1 MAKQLPIETPAYVA
15 RRMWHYL
22 AAHKGRALYT
32 FVIYMVST
40 LMGAVVPLQIG
51 ATVDDVVAGKF
62 ASYPWQP
69 ILIILAA
76 FIVQAVTLMVSSYS
90 AARLGALVTRDTN
103 QDTLDGTLD
112 LDARTVEEAGS
123 GDLLTRV
130 TDDLSSAAS
139 SVSTDLLGAIYVVL
153 YFIISTIS
161 LAVVSPAMGLIML
174 PMIAGL
180 ALIMSKMLPLMA
192 ARNQT
197 AQECVSDLNSVL
209 TENIRGTSTIRELGV
224 YDAREEVFSAENK
237 ERLFGAQLGMVRI
250 RQMYFTVDAI
260 NAWMPTI
267 LCMLWGAACVAIG
280 WASWGAVATAS
291 VMVFSLR
298 TLADMLNHHVS
309 NLRIMLVNMGRVFGV
324 VSLAKKQREERAQ
337 HRAEAFAAVSDEA
350 VKDPQ
355 YAIECTDVSYG
366 YSPDAL
372 VLEGINLKIRR
383 GEALALVGR
392 SGSGKT
398 TLARLIG
405 GSLTA
410 LEGTITVMGR
420 PVGHGD
426 FPTDAAADGR
436 PRLLVCTQEA
446 HVFFGTLADN
456 FTVVVPDATVEQM
469 GEALDAV
476 GARWWRDLPQGMD
489 TVVSGADSPL
499 TRDQIQQLALA
510 RIVLA
515 DPHAVILDEST
526 TQLELADAT
535 ESLRAVLANRAV
547 LIISHDARIASLA
560 DRAVLLHEGRI
571 IAEGS
576 PAEIFALT

>member
-15 RRMWHYL
+15 RRMWNYL
-22 AAHKGRALYT
+22 VAHKGRALYT

-62 ASYPWQP
+62 SSYPWQP

-161 LAVVSPAMGLIML
+161 LAFVSPAMGLIML

-224 YDAREEVFSAENK
+224 HAAREEVFSAENK

-250 RQMYFTVDAI
+250 RQLYFTVDAI

-267 LCMLWGAACVAIG
+267 LCMLWGAACVALG

-324 VSLAKKQREERAQ
+324 VSLAKKQREARAQ

-350 VKDPQ
+350 VKNPE
-355 YAIECTDVSYG
+355 YAIDCSQVSYG

-372 VLEGINLKIRR
+372 VLEDITLKIRR

-410 LEGTITVMGR
+410 LDGTINVMGR

-456 FTVVVPDATVEQM
+456 FTVVVPDATVKQM

-476 GARWWRDLPQGMD
+476 GARWWRDLPQGME

-499 TRDQIQQLALA
+499 TRDQVQQLALA

-535 ESLRAVLANRAV
+535 ESLCAVLANRAV

>member
-1 MAKQLPIETPAYVA
+1 MAKQLPIESPAYVA
-15 RRMWHYL
+15 RRMWNYL

-62 ASYPWQP
+62 SSYPWQP

-76 FIVQAVTLMVSSYS
+76 FIVQAITLMVSSYS

-139 SVSTDLLGAIYVVL
+139 SVSTDLLGAVYVVL
-153 YFIISTIS
+153 YFVISTIS
-161 LAVVSPAMGLIML
+161 LAFVSPAMGLIML

-224 YDAREEVFSAENK
+224 HAAREEVFSAENK

-250 RQMYFTVDAI
+250 RQLYFTVDAI
-260 NAWMPTI
+260 NSWMPTI
-267 LCMLWGAACVAIG
+267 LCMLWGTACVALG

-298 TLADMLNHHVS
+298 VLTDMLNHHVS

-324 VSLAKKQREERAQ
+324 VSLAKKQREARAK

-350 VKDPQ
+350 VKNPE
-355 YAIECTDVSYG
+355 YAIDCTDISYG

-410 LEGTITVMGR
+410 LDGTINVMGR

-560 DRAVLLHEGRI
+560 NRAVLLHEGRI

>member
-15 RRMWHYL
+15 RHMWHYL

-62 ASYPWQP
+62 SSYPWQP

-139 SVSTDLLGAIYVVL
+139 SVSTDLLGAIYAVL

-161 LAVVSPAMGLIML
+161 LAFVSPAMGLIML

-224 YDAREEVFSAENK
+224 HAAREEVFSAENK

-250 RQMYFTVDAI
+250 RQLYFTVDAI

-267 LCMLWGAACVAIG
+267 LCMLWGAACVALG

-291 VMVFSLR
+291 VMVFSLL

-324 VSLAKKQREERAQ
+324 VSLAKKQREARAQ

-350 VKDPQ
+350 VKNPE
-355 YAIECTDVSYG
+355 YAIDCTDVSYG

-398 TLARLIG
+398 TMARLIG

-410 LEGTITVMGR
+410 LEGAITVMGR
-420 PVGHGD
+420 SVGHGD

-456 FTVVVPDATVEQM
+456 FTVVVPDATIEQM
-469 GEALDAV
+469 REALDAI

-535 ESLRAVLANRAV
+535 ESLSAVLANRAV

>member
-15 RRMWHYL
+15 RRMWNYL
-22 AAHKGRALYT
+22 VAHKGRALYT

-62 ASYPWQP
+62 SSYPWQP

-153 YFIISTIS
+153 YFVISTIS
-161 LAVVSPAMGLIML
+161 LAFVSPAMGLIML

-224 YDAREEVFSAENK
+224 HAAREEVFSAENK

-250 RQMYFTVDAI
+250 RQLYFTVDAI

-267 LCMLWGAACVAIG
+267 LCMLWGAACVALG

-298 TLADMLNHHVS
+298 ILADMLNHHVS

-324 VSLAKKQREERAQ
+324 VSLAKKQREARAQ

-350 VKDPQ
+350 VKNPE
-355 YAIECTDVSYG
+355 YAIDCSQVSYG

-372 VLEGINLKIRR
+372 VLEDITLKIRR

-410 LEGTITVMGR
+410 LDGTIHVMGR

-476 GARWWRDLPQGMD
+476 GARWWRDLPQGME

>member
-1 MAKQLPIETPAYVA
+1 MAKQLPIESPAYVA

-22 AAHKGRALYT
+22 AVHKGRALYT
-32 FVIYMVST
+32 LVIYMVST

-161 LAVVSPAMGLIML
+161 LAFVSPAMGLIML

-224 YDAREEVFSAENK
+224 HAAREEVFSAENK

-267 LCMLWGAACVAIG
+267 LCMLWGAACVALG

-324 VSLAKKQREERAQ
+324 VSLAKKQREARAQ

-350 VKDPQ
+350 VKNPE
-355 YAIECTDVSYG
+355 YAIDCTDVSYG
-366 YSPDAL
+366 YSP
-372 VLEGINLKIRR
+372 
-383 GEALALVGR
+383 
-392 SGSGKT
+392 
-398 TLARLIG
+398 
-405 GSLTA
+405 
-410 LEGTITVMGR
+410 
-420 PVGHGD
+420 
-426 FPTDAAADGR
+426 
-436 PRLLVCTQEA
+436 
-446 HVFFGTLADN
+446 
-456 FTVVVPDATVEQM
+456 
-469 GEALDAV
+469 
-476 GARWWRDLPQGMD
+476 
-489 TVVSGADSPL
+489 
-499 TRDQIQQLALA
+499 
-510 RIVLA
+510 
-515 DPHAVILDEST
+515 
-526 TQLELADAT
+526 
-535 ESLRAVLANRAV
+535 
-547 LIISHDARIASLA
+547 
-560 DRAVLLHEGRI
+560 
-571 IAEGS
+571 
-576 PAEIFALT
+576 

>member
-62 ASYPWQP
+62 SSYPWQP

-161 LAVVSPAMGLIML
+161 LAFVSPAMGLIML

-224 YDAREEVFSAENK
+224 HDAREEVFSAENK

-291 VMVFSLR
+291 VMVFSLQ

-355 YAIECTDVSYG
+355 YAVECIDVSYG

-469 GEALDAV
+469 GGALDAV

-535 ESLRAVLANRAV
+535 ESLSAVLANRAV

>member
-1 MAKQLPIETPAYVA
+1 
-15 RRMWHYL
+15 MWHYL

-62 ASYPWQP
+62 SSYPWQP

-139 SVSTDLLGAIYVVL
+139 SVSTDLLGAIYAVL

-161 LAVVSPAMGLIML
+161 LAFVSPAMGLIML

-224 YDAREEVFSAENK
+224 HAAREEVFSAENK

-250 RQMYFTVDAI
+250 RQLYFTVDAI

-267 LCMLWGAACVAIG
+267 LCMLWGAACVALG

-291 VMVFSLR
+291 VMVFSLL

-324 VSLAKKQREERAQ
+324 VSLAKKQREARAQ
-337 HRAEAFAAVSDEA
+337 HRAEAFAAVTEEA
-350 VKDPQ
+350 VKNPE
-355 YAIECTDVSYG
+355 YAIDCTDVSYG

-398 TLARLIG
+398 TMARLIG

-410 LEGTITVMGR
+410 LDGTITVMGR

-456 FTVVVPDATVEQM
+456 FTVVVPGATVEQM
-469 GEALDAV
+469 GGALDAI

-489 TVVSGADSPL
+489 TVVSGVDSPL

-535 ESLRAVLANRAV
+535 ESLSAVLANRAV

>member
-15 RRMWHYL
+15 RRMWNYL

-76 FIVQAVTLMVSSYS
+76 FIVQAITLMVSSYS

-153 YFIISTIS
+153 YFVISTIS
-161 LAVVSPAMGLIML
+161 LAFVSPAMGLIML

-224 YDAREEVFSAENK
+224 HAAREEVFSAENK

-250 RQMYFTVDAI
+250 RQLYFTVDAI
-260 NAWMPTI
+260 NAWIPTV
-267 LCMLWGAACVAIG
+267 LCMLWGAACVALG

-309 NLRIMLVNMGRVFGV
+309 SLRIMLVNMGRVFGV
-324 VSLAKKQREERAQ
+324 VSLAKKQREARAQ

-350 VKDPQ
+350 VKNPE
-355 YAIECTDVSYG
+355 YAIDCSQVSYG

-372 VLEGINLKIRR
+372 VLEDITLKIRR

-410 LEGTITVMGR
+410 LDGTINVMGR

-456 FTVVVPDATVEQM
+456 FTVVVPDATLEQM

>member
-161 LAVVSPAMGLIML
+161 LAFVSPAMGLIML

-224 YDAREEVFSAENK
+224 HDAREEVFSAENK

-337 HRAEAFAAVSDEA
+337 HRAEAFAAVSDED

-355 YAIECTDVSYG
+355 YAVECTDVSYG

-535 ESLRAVLANRAV
+535 ESLSAVLANRAV

>member
-22 AAHKGRALYT
+22 AVHKGRALYT
-32 FVIYMVST
+32 LVIYMVST

-69 ILIILAA
+69 ILIILVA

-161 LAVVSPAMGLIML
+161 LAFVSPAMGLIML

-224 YDAREEVFSAENK
+224 HAAREEVFSAENK

-267 LCMLWGAACVAIG
+267 LCMLWGAACVALG

-309 NLRIMLVNMGRVFGV
+309 SLRIMLVNMGRVFGV
-324 VSLAKKQREERAQ
+324 VSLAKKQREARAQ
-337 HRAEAFAAVSDEA
+337 HRAEAFAAVTEEA
-350 VKDPQ
+350 VKNPE
-355 YAIECTDVSYG
+355 YAIDCTDVSYG

-398 TLARLIG
+398 TMARLIG

-469 GEALDAV
+469 CEALDAI
-476 GARWWRDLPQGMD
+476 GARWWRDLPQGLD

>member
-32 FVIYMVST
+32 LVIYMVST

-62 ASYPWQP
+62 SSYPWQP

-76 FIVQAVTLMVSSYS
+76 FIVQAITLMVSSYS

-161 LAVVSPAMGLIML
+161 LAFVSPAMGLIML

-224 YDAREEVFSAENK
+224 HAAREEVFSAENK

-267 LCMLWGAACVAIG
+267 LCMLWGAACVALG

-324 VSLAKKQREERAQ
+324 VSLAKKQREARAQ

-350 VKDPQ
+350 VKNPE
-355 YAIECTDVSYG
+355 YAIDCSYVSYG

-372 VLEGINLKIRR
+372 VLEDISLKIRR

-410 LEGTITVMGR
+410 LDGTINVMGR

-476 GARWWRDLPQGMD
+476 GARWWRDLPQGME

-535 ESLRAVLANRAV
+535 ESLSAVLANRAV

>member
-15 RRMWHYL
+15 RRMWRYL

-153 YFIISTIS
+153 YFVISTIS
-161 LAVVSPAMGLIML
+161 LAFVSPAMGLIML

-224 YDAREEVFSAENK
+224 HAAREEVFSAENK

-250 RQMYFTVDAI
+250 RQLYFTVDAI
-260 NAWMPTI
+260 NSWMPTI
-267 LCMLWGAACVAIG
+267 LCMLWGAACVALG

-298 TLADMLNHHVS
+298 VLTDMLNHHVS

-324 VSLAKKQREERAQ
+324 VSLAKKQREARAQ

-350 VKDPQ
+350 VKNPE
-355 YAIECTDVSYG
+355 YAIDCSQVSYG

-372 VLEGINLKIRR
+372 VLEDITLKIRR

-410 LEGTITVMGR
+410 LDGTINVMGR

>member
-1 MAKQLPIETPAYVA
+1 MAKQLPIESPAYVA
-15 RRMWHYL
+15 RRMWNYL

-51 ATVDDVVAGKF
+51 ATVDDVVVGKF
-62 ASYPWQP
+62 SSYPWQP

-76 FIVQAVTLMVSSYS
+76 FIVQAITLMVSSYS
-90 AARLGALVTRDTN
+90 AARLGALVTRDAN

-130 TDDLSSAAS
+130 TDDLSSAAK
-139 SVSTDLLGAIYVVL
+139 SVSEDLLGAIYVVL

-197 AQECVSDLNSVL
+197 AQERVSDLNSVL

-224 YDAREEVFSAENK
+224 HTAREDAFAGENK
-237 ERLFGAQLGMVRI
+237 RQFAAQLGMVRI
-250 RQMYFTVDAI
+250 RQLYFTVDAI
-260 NAWMPTI
+260 NAWFPTI
-267 LCMLWGAACVAIG
+267 LCMLWGAACVALG

-298 TLADMLNHHVS
+298 ILADMLNHHVS
-309 NLRIMLVNMGRVFGV
+309 SLRIMLVNMGRVFGV
-324 VSLAKKQREERAQ
+324 VSLAKKQREARAQ
-337 HRAEAFAAVSDEA
+337 YRAEAFSKVSDEA
-350 VKDPQ
+350 VKNPE
-355 YAIECTDVSYG
+355 YAIDCTDVSYG

-383 GEALALVGR
+383 GETLALVGR

-469 GEALDAV
+469 GEALDAI
-476 GARWWRDLPQGMD
+476 GAHWWRDLPQGMD
-489 TVVSGADSPL
+489 TVVSGVDSPL

-535 ESLRAVLANRAV
+535 ESLSAVLVNRAV
-547 LIISHDARIASLA
+547 LIISHDARIASWLTA
-560 DRAVLLHEGRI
+560 RSCCTRA
-571 IAEGS
+571 GS
-576 PAEIFALT
+576 LRRVHRQRFSP

>member
-62 ASYPWQP
+62 SSYPWQP

-161 LAVVSPAMGLIML
+161 LAFVSPAMGLIML

-224 YDAREEVFSAENK
+224 HDAREEVFSAENK

-337 HRAEAFAAVSDEA
+337 HRAEAFAAVSDED

-535 ESLRAVLANRAV
+535 ESLSAVLANRAV

>member
-15 RRMWHYL
+15 RRMWRYL

-153 YFIISTIS
+153 YFVISTIS
-161 LAVVSPAMGLIML
+161 LAFVSPAMGLIML

-224 YDAREEVFSAENK
+224 HAAREEVFSAENK

-250 RQMYFTVDAI
+250 RQLYFTVDAI
-260 NAWMPTI
+260 NSWMPTI
-267 LCMLWGAACVAIG
+267 LCMLWGAACVALG

-298 TLADMLNHHVS
+298 VLTDMLNHHVS

-324 VSLAKKQREERAQ
+324 VSLAKKQREARAQ

-350 VKDPQ
+350 VKNPE
-355 YAIECTDVSYG
+355 YAIDCSQVSYG

-410 LEGTITVMGR
+410 LDGTINVMGR

>member
-15 RRMWHYL
+15 RRMWRYL
-22 AAHKGRALYT
+22 VAHKGRALYT

-62 ASYPWQP
+62 SSYPWQP

-139 SVSTDLLGAIYVVL
+139 SVSTDLLGAVYVVL
-153 YFIISTIS
+153 YFVISTIS
-161 LAVVSPAMGLIML
+161 LAFVSPAMGLIML

-224 YDAREEVFSAENK
+224 HAAREEVFSAENK

-250 RQMYFTVDAI
+250 RQLYFTVDAI
-260 NAWMPTI
+260 NSWMPTI
-267 LCMLWGAACVAIG
+267 LCMLWGTACVALG

-298 TLADMLNHHVS
+298 VLTDMLNHHVS

-324 VSLAKKQREERAQ
+324 VSLAKKQREARAK

-350 VKDPQ
+350 VKNPE
-355 YAIECTDVSYG
+355 YAIDCTDISYG

-410 LEGTITVMGR
+410 LDGTINVMGR

-560 DRAVLLHEGRI
+560 NRAVLLHEGRI

>member
-15 RRMWHYL
+15 RRMWNYL

-62 ASYPWQP
+62 SSYPWQP

-76 FIVQAVTLMVSSYS
+76 FIVQAITLMVSSYS
-90 AARLGALVTRDTN
+90 AARLGALVTRDAN

-130 TDDLSSAAS
+130 TDDLSSAAK
-139 SVSTDLLGAIYVVL
+139 SVSEDLLGAIYVVL
-153 YFIISTIS
+153 YFIISTLS
-161 LAVVSPAMGLIML
+161 LAFVSPAMGLIML

-197 AQECVSDLNSVL
+197 AQERVSDLNSVL

-224 YDAREEVFSAENK
+224 HTAREDAFAGENK
-237 ERLFGAQLGMVRI
+237 RQFAAQLGMVRI
-250 RQMYFTVDAI
+250 RQLYFTVDAI
-260 NAWMPTI
+260 NAWIPTV
-267 LCMLWGAACVAIG
+267 LCMLWGAACVALG

-309 NLRIMLVNMGRVFGV
+309 SLRIMLVNMGRVFGV
-324 VSLAKKQREERAQ
+324 VSLAKKQREARAQ

-350 VKDPQ
+350 VKNPE
-355 YAIECTDVSYG
+355 YAIDCTDVSYG

-410 LEGTITVMGR
+410 LDGTINVMGR

-535 ESLRAVLANRAV
+535 ESLHAVLENRAV

>member
-15 RRMWHYL
+15 RRMWRYL

-62 ASYPWQP
+62 SSYPWQP

-139 SVSTDLLGAIYVVL
+139 SVSTDLLGAVYVVL

-161 LAVVSPAMGLIML
+161 LAFVSPAMGLIML

-224 YDAREEVFSAENK
+224 HAAREEVFSAENK

-250 RQMYFTVDAI
+250 RQLYFTVDAI
-260 NAWMPTI
+260 NSWMPTI
-267 LCMLWGAACVAIG
+267 LCMLWGAACVAFG

-298 TLADMLNHHVS
+298 VLTDMLNHHVS

-324 VSLAKKQREERAQ
+324 VSLAKKQREARAK

-350 VKDPQ
+350 VKNPE
-355 YAIECTDVSYG
+355 YAIDCSQVSYG

-372 VLEGINLKIRR
+372 VLEDITLKIRR

-410 LEGTITVMGR
+410 LDGTISVMGR

-426 FPTDAAADGR
+426 FPTDTAADGL

>member
-1 MAKQLPIETPAYVA
+1 MAKQLPIETPSYVA

-76 FIVQAVTLMVSSYS
+76 FIVQAITLMVSSYS

-161 LAVVSPAMGLIML
+161 LAFVSPAMGLIML

-224 YDAREEVFSAENK
+224 HDAREEVFSAENK

-350 VKDPQ
+350 VKNPQ
-355 YAIECTDVSYG
+355 YAIECIDVSYG

-410 LEGTITVMGR
+410 LDGTITVMGR

>member
-1 MAKQLPIETPAYVA
+1 MAKQLPIESPAYVA

-22 AAHKGRALYT
+22 AVHKGRALYT
-32 FVIYMVST
+32 LVIYMVST

-62 ASYPWQP
+62 SSYPWQP

-161 LAVVSPAMGLIML
+161 LAFVSPAMGLIML

-224 YDAREEVFSAENK
+224 HAAREEVFSAENK

-250 RQMYFTVDAI
+250 RQLYFTVDAI

-267 LCMLWGAACVAIG
+267 LCMLWGAACVALG

-298 TLADMLNHHVS
+298 TLADMLNNHVS
-309 NLRIMLVNMGRVFGV
+309 SLRIMLVNMGRVFGV
-324 VSLAKKQREERAQ
+324 VSLAKKQREARAQ
-337 HRAEAFAAVSDEA
+337 HRAEAFAAVTEEA
-350 VKDPQ
+350 VKNPE
-355 YAIECTDVSYG
+355 YAIDCTDVSYG

-410 LEGTITVMGR
+410 LDGTITVMGR

-456 FTVVVPDATVEQM
+456 FTVVVPDATAEQM
-469 GEALDAV
+469 CEALDAI

-535 ESLRAVLANRAV
+535 ESLSAVLANRAV

>member
-15 RRMWHYL
+15 RRMWNYL
-22 AAHKGRALYT
+22 AVHKGRALYT

-161 LAVVSPAMGLIML
+161 LAFVSPAMGLIML

-224 YDAREEVFSAENK
+224 HDAREEVFSAENK

-250 RQMYFTVDAI
+250 RQLYFTVDAI
-260 NAWMPTI
+260 NAWIPTI

-298 TLADMLNHHVS
+298 ILADMLNHHVS

-350 VKDPQ
+350 VKDPE
-355 YAIECTDVSYG
+355 YAIDCTDVSYG

-410 LEGTITVMGR
+410 LDGTITVMGR

-576 PAEIFALT
+576 PEEIFALT

>member
-15 RRMWHYL
+15 RRMWRYL
-22 AAHKGRALYT
+22 VAHKGRALYT

-62 ASYPWQP
+62 VSYPWQP

-161 LAVVSPAMGLIML
+161 LAFVSPAMGLIML

-224 YDAREEVFSAENK
+224 HAAREEVFSAENK

-250 RQMYFTVDAI
+250 RQLYFTVDAI

-267 LCMLWGAACVAIG
+267 LCMLWGAACVALG

-309 NLRIMLVNMGRVFGV
+309 SLRIMLVNMGRVFGV
-324 VSLAKKQREERAQ
+324 VSLAKKQREARAK
-337 HRAEAFAAVSDEA
+337 HRAEAFAAVSDAA
-350 VKDPQ
+350 VKNPE
-355 YAIECTDVSYG
+355 YAIDCSQVSYG

-372 VLEGINLKIRR
+372 VLEDITLKIRR

-410 LEGTITVMGR
+410 LDGTINVMGR

-476 GARWWRDLPQGMD
+476 GARWWRDLPQGME

>member
-1 MAKQLPIETPAYVA
+1 MAKQLPIETPVYVA
-15 RRMWHYL
+15 RRMWNYL

-76 FIVQAVTLMVSSYS
+76 FIVQAITLMVSSYS
-90 AARLGALVTRDTN
+90 AARLGALVTRDAN

-130 TDDLSSAAS
+130 TDDLSSAAK
-139 SVSTDLLGAIYVVL
+139 SVSEDLLGAIYVLL
-153 YFIISTIS
+153 YFLISTIS
-161 LAVVSPAMGLIML
+161 LAFVSPAMGLIML

-197 AQECVSDLNSVL
+197 AQERVSDLNSVL

-224 YDAREEVFSAENK
+224 HTAREDAFAGENK
-237 ERLFGAQLGMVRI
+237 RQFAAQLGMVRI
-250 RQMYFTVDAI
+250 RQLYFTVDAI
-260 NAWMPTI
+260 NSWMPTI
-267 LCMLWGAACVAIG
+267 LCMLWGTACVALG

-298 TLADMLNHHVS
+298 VLTDMLNHHVS

-324 VSLAKKQREERAQ
+324 VSLAKKQREARAK
-337 HRAEAFAAVSDEA
+337 HRAEAFAAVSDAA
-350 VKDPQ
+350 VKNPE
-355 YAIECTDVSYG
+355 YAIDCSQVSYG

-372 VLEGINLKIRR
+372 VLEDITLKIRR

-410 LEGTITVMGR
+410 LDGTINVMGR

-476 GARWWRDLPQGMD
+476 GAR
-489 TVVSGADSPL
+489 
-499 TRDQIQQLALA
+499 
-510 RIVLA
+510 
-515 DPHAVILDEST
+515 
-526 TQLELADAT
+526 
-535 ESLRAVLANRAV
+535 
-547 LIISHDARIASLA
+547 
-560 DRAVLLHEGRI
+560 
-571 IAEGS
+571 
-576 PAEIFALT
+576 

>member
-1 MAKQLPIETPAYVA
+1 MAKQLPIESPAYVA

-22 AAHKGRALYT
+22 AVHKGRALYT
-32 FVIYMVST
+32 LVIYMVST

-130 TDDLSSAAS
+130 TDDLSSAAK
-139 SVSTDLLGAIYVVL
+139 SVSEDLLGAIYVVL

-224 YDAREEVFSAENK
+224 HAAREEVFSAENK

-250 RQMYFTVDAI
+250 RQLYFTVDAI

-267 LCMLWGAACVAIG
+267 LCMLWGAACVALG

-309 NLRIMLVNMGRVFGV
+309 SLRIMLVNMGRVFGV
-324 VSLAKKQREERAQ
+324 VSLAKKQREARAQ
-337 HRAEAFAAVSDEA
+337 HRAEAFAAVTEEA
-350 VKDPQ
+350 VKNPE
-355 YAIECTDVSYG
+355 YAIDCSQVSYG

-372 VLEGINLKIRR
+372 VLEDITLKIRR

-410 LEGTITVMGR
+410 LDGTINVMGR

>member
-62 ASYPWQP
+62 SSYPWQP

-161 LAVVSPAMGLIML
+161 LAFVSPAMGLIML

-224 YDAREEVFSAENK
+224 HDAREEVFSAENK

-267 LCMLWGAACVAIG
+267 LCMLWGAACVALG

-298 TLADMLNHHVS
+298 VLTDMLNHHVS

-324 VSLAKKQREERAQ
+324 VSLAKKQREARAQ

-350 VKDPQ
+350 VKNPE
-355 YAIECTDVSYG
+355 YAIDCSQVSYG

-372 VLEGINLKIRR
+372 VLEDITLKIRR

-410 LEGTITVMGR
+410 LDGTISVMGR

-499 TRDQIQQLALA
+499 TRDQVQQLALA

>member
-15 RRMWHYL
+15 RRMWNYL
-22 AAHKGRALYT
+22 VAHKGRALYT

-62 ASYPWQP
+62 SSYPWQP

-139 SVSTDLLGAIYVVL
+139 SVSTDLLGAVYVVL

-161 LAVVSPAMGLIML
+161 LAFVSPAMGLIML

-224 YDAREEVFSAENK
+224 HAAREEVFSAENK

-250 RQMYFTVDAI
+250 RQLYFTVDAI

-267 LCMLWGAACVAIG
+267 LCMLWGAACVALG

-298 TLADMLNHHVS
+298 ILADMLNHHVS

-324 VSLAKKQREERAQ
+324 VSLAKKQREARAK
-337 HRAEAFAAVSDEA
+337 HRAEAFAAVSDAA
-350 VKDPQ
+350 VKNPE
-355 YAIECTDVSYG
+355 YAIDCSQVSYG

-372 VLEGINLKIRR
+372 VLEDITLKIRR

-410 LEGTITVMGR
+410 LDGTINVMGR

-469 GEALDAV
+469 GGALDAV

-535 ESLRAVLANRAV
+535 ESLSAVLANRAV

>member
-15 RRMWHYL
+15 RRMWNYL
-22 AAHKGRALYT
+22 VAHKGRALYT

-62 ASYPWQP
+62 SSYPWQP

-76 FIVQAVTLMVSSYS
+76 FIVQAITLMVSSYS

-130 TDDLSSAAS
+130 TDDLSSAAK
-139 SVSTDLLGAIYVVL
+139 SVSEDLLGAIYVLL
-153 YFIISTIS
+153 YFLISTIS
-161 LAVVSPAMGLIML
+161 LAFVSPAMGLIML

-224 YDAREEVFSAENK
+224 HAAREEVFSAENK

-250 RQMYFTVDAI
+250 RQLYFTVDAI
-260 NAWMPTI
+260 NSWMPTI
-267 LCMLWGAACVAIG
+267 LCMLWGAACVALG

-298 TLADMLNHHVS
+298 VLTDMLNHHVS
-309 NLRIMLVNMGRVFGV
+309 SLRIMLVNMGRVFGV
-324 VSLAKKQREERAQ
+324 VSLAKKQREARAQ
-337 HRAEAFAAVSDEA
+337 HRAEAFSAVSDEA
-350 VKDPQ
+350 VKNPE
-355 YAIECTDVSYG
+355 YAIDCSQVSYG

-372 VLEGINLKIRR
+372 VLEDITLKIRR

-410 LEGTITVMGR
+410 LDGTINVMGR

>member
-1 MAKQLPIETPAYVA
+1 MAKQLPIETPSYVA

-76 FIVQAVTLMVSSYS
+76 FIVQAITLMVSSYS

-161 LAVVSPAMGLIML
+161 LAFVSPAMGLIML

-209 TENIRGTSTIRELGV
+209 TENIRGTSAIRELGV
-224 YDAREEVFSAENK
+224 HDAREEVFSAENK

-350 VKDPQ
+350 VKNPQ
-355 YAIECTDVSYG
+355 YAIECIDVSYG

-410 LEGTITVMGR
+410 LDGTITVMGR

-576 PAEIFALT
+576 PVEIFALT

>member
-1 MAKQLPIETPAYVA
+1 MAQQLPTETPAYVA

-22 AAHKGRALYT
+22 TAHKGRALYT

-139 SVSTDLLGAIYVVL
+139 SVSADLLGAIYVVL
-153 YFIISTIS
+153 YFIISTVS
-161 LAVVSPAMGLIML
+161 LGFVSPAMGLIML

-180 ALIMSKMLPLMA
+180 AVIMSKMLPLMA

-224 YDAREEVFSAENK
+224 HDAREEVFSAENK

-324 VSLAKKQREERAQ
+324 VSLAKKQRESRAQ

-350 VKDPQ
+350 VKDPE
-355 YAIECTDVSYG
+355 YAIDCSHVAYG

-398 TLARLIG
+398 TMARLIG

-410 LEGTITVMGR
+410 LDGTITVMGR

-456 FTVVVPDATVEQM
+456 FTVVVPNATVEQM
-469 GEALDAV
+469 GGALDAV

-489 TVVSGADSPL
+489 TVVSGADSVL

>member
-15 RRMWHYL
+15 RRMWNYL
-22 AAHKGRALYT
+22 VAHKGRALYT

-62 ASYPWQP
+62 SSYPWQP

-139 SVSTDLLGAIYVVL
+139 SVSTDLLGAVYVVL
-153 YFIISTIS
+153 YFVISTIS
-161 LAVVSPAMGLIML
+161 LAFVSPAMGLIML

-224 YDAREEVFSAENK
+224 HAAREEVFSAENK

-250 RQMYFTVDAI
+250 RQLYFTVDAI

-267 LCMLWGAACVAIG
+267 LCMLWGAACVALG

-309 NLRIMLVNMGRVFGV
+309 SLRIMLVNMGRVFGV

-350 VKDPQ
+350 VKNPE
-355 YAIECTDVSYG
+355 YAIDCSQVSYG

-372 VLEGINLKIRR
+372 VLEDITLKIRR

-410 LEGTITVMGR
+410 LDGTITVMGR

>member
-161 LAVVSPAMGLIML
+161 LAFVSPAMGLIML

-224 YDAREEVFSAENK
+224 HDAREEVFSAENK

-337 HRAEAFAAVSDEA
+337 HRAEAFAALSDED
-350 VKDPQ
+350 VKNPE

-410 LEGTITVMGR
+410 LEGTITVMGH

-469 GEALDAV
+469 REALDAI

-535 ESLRAVLANRAV
+535 ESLSAVLANRAV

>member
-161 LAVVSPAMGLIML
+161 LAFVSPAMGLIML

-224 YDAREEVFSAENK
+224 HDAREEVFSAENK

-337 HRAEAFAAVSDEA
+337 HRAEAFAAVSDED

-355 YAIECTDVSYG
+355 YAVECIDVSYG

-456 FTVVVPDATVEQM
+456 FTVVVPGATVEQM

-515 DPHAVILDEST
+515 NPHAVILDEST

>member
-15 RRMWHYL
+15 RHMWHYL

-32 FVIYMVST
+32 FVIYMVSA

-62 ASYPWQP
+62 SSYPWQP

-139 SVSTDLLGAIYVVL
+139 SVSTDLLGAIYAVL

-161 LAVVSPAMGLIML
+161 LAFVSPAMGLIML

-224 YDAREEVFSAENK
+224 HAAREEVFSAENK

-250 RQMYFTVDAI
+250 RQLYFTVDAI

-267 LCMLWGAACVAIG
+267 LCMLWGAACVALG

-291 VMVFSLR
+291 VMVFSLL

-324 VSLAKKQREERAQ
+324 VSLAKKQREARAQ
-337 HRAEAFAAVSDEA
+337 HRAEAFSAVSDEA
-350 VKDPQ
+350 VKNPE
-355 YAIECTDVSYG
+355 YAIDCSQVSYG

-372 VLEGINLKIRR
+372 VLEDITLKIRR

-410 LEGTITVMGR
+410 LDGTINVMGR

-535 ESLRAVLANRAV
+535 ESLSAVLANRAV

>member
-1 MAKQLPIETPAYVA
+1 MAKQLPIESPAYVA
-15 RRMWHYL
+15 RRMWNYL

-161 LAVVSPAMGLIML
+161 LAFVSPAMGLIML

-224 YDAREEVFSAENK
+224 HAAREEVFSAENK

-250 RQMYFTVDAI
+250 RQLYFTVDAI
-260 NAWMPTI
+260 NSWMPTI
-267 LCMLWGAACVAIG
+267 LCMLWGAACVALG

-298 TLADMLNHHVS
+298 VLTDMLNHHVS

-324 VSLAKKQREERAQ
+324 VSLAKKQREARAQ
-337 HRAEAFAAVSDEA
+337 HRAEAFSAVSDEA
-350 VKDPQ
+350 VKNPE
-355 YAIECTDVSYG
+355 YAIDCSQVSYG

-372 VLEGINLKIRR
+372 VLEDITLKIRR

-410 LEGTITVMGR
+410 LDGTIHVMGR

>member
-15 RRMWHYL
+15 RRMWRYL
-22 AAHKGRALYT
+22 VAHKGRALYT

-62 ASYPWQP
+62 SSYPWQP

-161 LAVVSPAMGLIML
+161 LAFVSPAMGLIML

-224 YDAREEVFSAENK
+224 HAAREEVFSAENK

-250 RQMYFTVDAI
+250 RQLYFTVDAI
-260 NAWMPTI
+260 NSWMPTI
-267 LCMLWGAACVAIG
+267 LCMLWGTACVALG

-298 TLADMLNHHVS
+298 VLTDMLNHHVS

-324 VSLAKKQREERAQ
+324 VSLAKKQREARAQ

-350 VKDPQ
+350 VKNPE
-355 YAIECTDVSYG
+355 YAIDCSQVSYG

-372 VLEGINLKIRR
+372 VLEDITLKIRR

-410 LEGTITVMGR
+410 LDGTINVMGR

>member
-15 RRMWHYL
+15 RHMWHYL

-161 LAVVSPAMGLIML
+161 LAFVSPAMGLIML

-224 YDAREEVFSAENK
+224 HAAREEVFSAENK

-267 LCMLWGAACVAIG
+267 LCMLWGAACVALG

-309 NLRIMLVNMGRVFGV
+309 SLRIMLVNMGRVFGV
-324 VSLAKKQREERAQ
+324 VSLAKKQREARSQ
-337 HRAEAFAAVSDEA
+337 HRAEAFAAVTEEA
-350 VKDPQ
+350 VKNPE

-398 TLARLIG
+398 TMARLIG

-469 GEALDAV
+469 REALDAI

>member
-15 RRMWHYL
+15 RRMWNYL

-62 ASYPWQP
+62 SSYPWQP

-161 LAVVSPAMGLIML
+161 LAFVSPAMGLIML

-224 YDAREEVFSAENK
+224 HAAREEVFSAENK

-250 RQMYFTVDAI
+250 RQLYFTVDAI
-260 NAWMPTI
+260 NSWMPTI
-267 LCMLWGAACVAIG
+267 LCMLWGAACVALG

-298 TLADMLNHHVS
+298 VLTDMLNHHVS

-324 VSLAKKQREERAQ
+324 VSLAKKQREARAQ

-350 VKDPQ
+350 VKNPE
-355 YAIECTDVSYG
+355 YAIDCSQVSYG

-372 VLEGINLKIRR
+372 VLEDITLKIRR

-410 LEGTITVMGR
+410 LDGTINVMGR